1 MVKGHLAHQKFVGQ
15 DSQAPEIDGR
25 VVLCSLEQLRGC
37 VVEGATVGLSAGAV
51 AESCPAEVAELAYP
65 VRQDDVLRLDVT
77 VSDAFFVQVDNCLR
91 HMLYLHSRLLFCK
104 YFPLLQLMEESPFLH
119 VLQHEVDKLLVAEDA
134 VNLKDILV
142 AAEALDLDFFD
153 QLLDHLI
160 FLDYLL

>member
-1 MVKGHLAHQKFVGQ
+1 
-15 DSQAPEIDGR
+15 
-25 VVLCSLEQLRGC
+25 
-37 VVEGATVGLSAGAV
+37 
-51 AESCPAEVAELAYP
+51 
-65 VRQDDVLRLDVT
+65 
-77 VSDAFFVQVDNCLR
+77 
-91 HMLYLHSRLLFCK
+91 
-104 YFPLLQLMEESPFLH
+104 MEESPFLH